1 MNQISKIWS
10 KIDPFS
16 LRVRLTVGVAGV
28 SALGLG
34 SLAIWTSW
42 KMQQILINDHKL
54 NVEQIAERLPR
65 DVQLYSEIMPPSTG
79 LQKAINNL
87 TTTNTYLWIKSSDHQ
102 IIAQS
107 PNWNQLSQ
115 TTSTKLMSLTEMSVK
130 PQVAK
135 VNQRYFVLCSSALP
149 IQDQTLG
156 KLFVVQ
162 DVTSEQTIFL
172 VIVRYLGIGSI
183 LAIITISVAIAFYI
197 KRSLQPLR
205 QLSQMTQVISLADL
219 GQAQIYLDNAPSEVK
234 ELAKTFNMMLS
245 RLSQS
250 WEQER
255 QFVSN
260 VSHELRTP
268 LTIVHGYLQSVLR
281 RQKNLTPAQQ
291 EALETAALEAERTIR
306 LLQHLL
312 DLARADSGHLHL
324 RMEPCVLNDLVA
336 EVVNMAE
343 KYSDRTIKIES
354 TTKSIEVRTDYNR
367 LKQVLLNLIDN
378 AVKYSEADTPVI
390 VKLNQQGEEAIIEVC
405 DQGCGIPLQ
414 EQSRIFERFYR
425 IDEARDRSTGGYG
438 LGLSIVKTFVEGM
451 GGTVTVRS
459 RTTTYH
465 QTSRLNKGSVFTITL
480 PACSLLE

>member
-1 MNQISKIWS
+1 MNQISNIWP

-16 LRVRLTVGVAGV
+16 LRVRLTLGVAGV

-42 KMQQILINDHKL
+42 KMQQILINGHKH

-65 DVQLYSEIMPPSTG
+65 DVQIYSEIMPSSSG

-87 TTTNTYLWIKSSDHQ
+87 TTTNTFLWIKSSEHK
-102 IIAQS
+102 ILAKS
-107 PNWNQLSQ
+107 PNWNQLSY
-115 TTSTKLMSLTEMSVK
+115 TTAAELMSLTEMSVK
-130 PQVAK
+130 PQIAK
-135 VNQRYFVLCSSALP
+135 VSQRYFVLCSSALP
-149 IQDQTLG
+149 IQDKTLG

-172 VIVRYLGIGSI
+172 VIVRNLGIGSI
-183 LAIITISVAIAFYI
+183 VAIITISVAIAFYI
-197 KRSLQPLR
+197 QRSLQPLR

-219 GQAQIYLDNAPSEVK
+219 GQAQLYLDNAPSEVK
-234 ELAKTFNMMLS
+234 ELAKTFDMMLS

-281 RQKNLTPAQQ
+281 RQNNLTPTQQ

-312 DLARADSGHLHL
+312 DLARADSGYLHLHKEL
-324 RMEPCVLNDLVA
+324 CVLNDLVA
-336 EVVNMAE
+336 EVVSMAK

-354 TTKSIEVRTDYNR
+354 TTQSIEVKIDYNR

-378 AVKYSEADTPVI
+378 AVKYSEANTPVI
-390 VKLNQQGEEAIIEVC
+390 LKLNQRGQEAIIQVC

-425 IDEARDRSTGGYG
+425 VDEARDRSTGGYG

-451 GGTVTVRS
+451 GGSVTVRS
-459 RTTTYH
+459 RMD
-465 QTSRLNKGSVFTITL
+465 QGSIFTITL